1 MTEPLKVCVEVD
13 LAVAEAA
20 KLSVYPADGHRLHV
34 EVFIAGVGGARRVF
48 SPTTCMDD
56 AIEAAEAVGLFRAH
70 GATLWH
76 DGQTW
81 CVSIPDRLYPI
92 SEATVYRADTM
103 ELASCEAI
111 LAVTEKGEGGR

>member
-56 AIEAAEAVGLFRAH
+56 VREAAEAVGLFREH

-81 CVSIPDRLYPI
+81 CVSIPDRSYPI
-92 SEATVYRADTM
+92 YAATVYRADTM